1 MEPLGQMAFEWKVLL
16 CRGDPPLCGYVGGRE
31 EGRQDNGN
39 THFRAGVNSP
49 VGMVEQAEP
58 MNQSP
63 ETVKNRKRN
72 GTVHIFLQS

>member
-1 MEPLGQMAFEWKVLL
+1 MGGRF
-16 CRGDPPLCGYVGGRE
+16 CYVEGTLPFVGPWEGGRE

-39 THFRAGVNSP
+39 RHFGAGVNSS
-49 VGMVEQAEP
+49 VGMAEQAEP
-58 MNQSP
+58 MNQNP